1 MSEAG
6 WHLAQ
11 VNVGRIK
18 APLESPQLADFA
30 YRSGHVAVMRRR
42 LEWFERMV
50 EAYLAL
56 WRVRAGEIPTIGDA
70 EARLVHLR
78 EHGKSAFAFAFR
90 RPPPG
95 VLPPPTADDRWGCPT
110 G

>member
-56 WRVRAGEIPTIGDA
+56 WRVTSSPPRPSHFQDLASTHRDLKRTPN
-70 EARLVHLR
+70 
-78 EHGKSAFAFAFR
+78 GKLSR
-90 RPPPG
+90 YN
-95 VLPPPTADDRWGCPT
+95 
-110 G
+110 